1 MSWEEEFKKR
11 IVTPEEAISRVKSG
25 DRVCFVQGNEPQA
38 LGLALAAR
46 FGDLE
51 NVTISVRTPGKDFGW
66 YDPGWEASF
75 LVEIGFPLP
84 IVRQMIAE
92 KRCDIEIGS
101 LGFDYHGESARQAD
115 FVLLEL
121 SPPDAHGYCSFGA
134 SCWTKLSELR
144 GAKFVI
150 AEINKNLIRTY
161 GANHVHVSE
170 IDLFV
175 EHTPSGKAAPGST
188 DLLGRKNVE
197 AGPVEKAIS
206 EFVSTF
212 INDGDTI
219 QIGVGSASEWCA
231 RLDTFKGRNDLGW
244 HSEATPKGVIKMMRE
259 GQITGKYKTLNKD
272 KHICTACGGGT
283 LEDMQ
288 WVTMN
293 PSFEL
298 HPAEY
303 VLDVRVIAQH
313 DNMKAINAAVA
324 IDLTGQIGAESIG
337 PRVLSGAGGQ
347 TTFAMGAGLAK
358 GGRSITVLPSTASG
372 GKVSRIVPLL
382 ETGTIVTVPRIASD
396 TIITEYGVAKLK
408 GLTVRQRAMALIDIA
423 HPDHRA
429 ELKKKAMELYWP

>member
-1 MSWEEEFKKR
+1 MSWEEEFKKK
-11 IVTPEEAISRVKSG
+11 IVTPEEAISHVKNG

-46 FGDLE
+46 FGELE
-51 NVTISVRTPGKDFGW
+51 NVTISVRTPGRDFGW

-75 LVEIGFPLP
+75 AIEIGFPLP

-101 LGFDYHGESARQAD
+101 LGFDYHGEMARQAD

-134 SCWTKLSELR
+134 SCWTKLTELR

-150 AEINKNLIRTY
+150 AEINKNLLRTY
-161 GANHVHVSE
+161 GENHVHVSE

-175 EHTPSGKAAPGST
+175 EHTPSGKTPGST

-197 AGPVEKAIS
+197 PGPVETAIAG
-206 EFVSTF
+206 FVSTLV
-212 INDGDTI
+212 NDGDTI

-231 RLDTFKGRNDLGW
+231 RLNTFDNKNDLGW
-244 HSEATPKGVIKMMRE
+244 YSEATPKGIIKLMRE
-259 GQITGKYKTLNKD
+259 GVITSKKKNFLPG

-283 LEDMQ
+283 IEDMQ

-293 PSFEL
+293 PCFEL
-298 HPAEY
+298 HPAEF
-303 VLDVRVIAQH
+303 VLDIRNIAKN
-313 DNMKAINAAVA
+313 DNLKAINAAVSV
-324 IDLTGQIGAESIG
+324 DLTGQIASESVG
-337 PRVLSGAGGQ
+337 PRILSGAGGQ
-347 TTFAMGAGLAK
+347 TSFAIGAGLSK

-382 ETGTIVTVPRIASD
+382 DAGTIVTVPRIASD
-396 TIITEYGVAKLK
+396 TVITEYGIAKLK
-408 GLTVRQRAMALIDIA
+408 GLTQRQRAEALIAIA
-423 HPDHRA
+423 HPDFRA
-429 ELKKKAMELYWP
+429 ELTKKARELYWP

>member
-1 MSWEEEFKKR
+1 MSWEEDFKKK
-11 IVTPEEAISRVKSG
+11 ITTPEDAISHIKSG

-38 LGLALAAR
+38 LGLALAGR
-46 FGDLE
+46 FGELE

-66 YDPGWEASF
+66 YDAGWEASF
-75 LVEIGFPLP
+75 AVEIGFPLP

-134 SCWTKLSELR
+134 SCWTKLTELR

-161 GANHVHVSE
+161 GENHVHVSE

-175 EHTPSGKAAPGST
+175 EHTPTGKSPGGT

-197 AGPVEKAIS
+197 AGPVETAIAGY
-206 EFVSTF
+206 VSAF

-219 QIGVGSASEWCA
+219 QIGVGSTSEWCA
-231 RLDTFKGRNDLGW
+231 KLNTFDKRHDLGW
-244 HSEATPKGVIKMMRE
+244 YSEATPKGVIKLMRE
-259 GQITGKYKTLNKD
+259 GVITGKRKNFLNS
-272 KHICTACGGGT
+272 KHICTACGGGSM
-283 LEDMQ
+283 EDMQ

-298 HPAEY
+298 HPAEF
-303 VLDVRVIAQH
+303 VLDVRNICQN
-313 DNMKAINAAVA
+313 DNMKAINSAVSV
-324 IDLTGQIGAESIG
+324 DLTGQIAAESVG

-347 TTFAMGAGLAK
+347 TTFAMGAGLSR
-358 GGRSITVLPSTASG
+358 GGRSITVLPSTASNG
-372 GKVSRIVPLL
+372 TLSRIVPLL
-382 ETGTIVTVPRIASD
+382 DAGTIITVPRIASD
-396 TIITEYGVAKLK
+396 TIITEYGVARLK
-408 GLTVRQRAMALIDIA
+408 GLTQRQRADALIAIA

-429 ELKKKAMELYWP
+429 ELKKKANELYWP

>member
-1 MSWEEEFKKR
+1 MSWEEDLKKK
-11 IVTPEEAISRVKSG
+11 IVTPEEAISRVKNG

-46 FGDLE
+46 FGELE
-51 NVTISVRTPGKDFGW
+51 NVTISVRTPGRDFGW
-66 YDPGWEASF
+66 YDQGWEASF
-75 LVEIGFPLP
+75 AIEIGFPLP

-115 FVLLEL
+115 LVLLEL

-134 SCWTKLSELR
+134 SCWTKMTELR
-144 GAKFVI
+144 AAKFVI
-150 AEINKNLIRTY
+150 AEINKNLLRTY

-175 EHTPSGKAAPGST
+175 EHTPSGKTPGGT
-188 DLLGRKNVE
+188 DLLGRKSVE
-197 AGPVEKAIS
+197 AGPIETTIS
-206 EFVSTF
+206 GYVGTL

-231 RLDTFKGRNDLGW
+231 RLDTFKGRQNLGW
-244 HSEATPKGVIKMMRE
+244 HSEATPKGVIKLMRE
-259 GQITGKYKTLNKD
+259 GVITGKYKTINNG

-283 LEDMQ
+283 IEDMQ

-313 DNMKAINAAVA
+313 DNMKSINAAVA
-324 IDLTGQIGAESIG
+324 VDLTGQIGAESIG
-337 PRVLSGAGGQ
+337 PRVLSGSGGQ
-347 TTFAMGAGLAK
+347 TTFAMGAGLSK
-358 GGRSITVLPSTASG
+358 GGRSITVLPSTASNG
-372 GKVSRIVPLL
+372 TVSRIVPMLDA
-382 ETGTIVTVPRIASD
+382 GTIITVPRIVSD
-396 TIITEYGVAKLK
+396 TIITEYGIAKLK
-408 GLTVRQRAMALIDIA
+408 GMTQRQRAMALIGIA

-429 ELKKKAMELYWP
+429 ELKKKAEELYWP

>member
-1 MSWEEEFKKR
+1 MSWEEEFKKK
-11 IVTPEEAISRVKSG
+11 IVTPEEAISHVKNG

-46 FGDLE
+46 FGELE
-51 NVTISVRTPGKDFGW
+51 NVTISVRTPGRDFGW
-66 YDPGWEASF
+66 YDQGWEASF
-75 LVEIGFPLP
+75 AIEIGFPLP

-101 LGFDYHGESARQAD
+101 LGFDYHGEMSRQAD

-121 SPPDAHGYCSFGA
+121 SPPDTHGYCSFGA
-134 SCWTKLSELR
+134 SCWTKLTELR

-161 GANHVHVSE
+161 GNNHVHVSE

-175 EHTPSGKAAPGST
+175 EHTPSGKAPGGT

-197 AGPVEKAIS
+197 PGPVEKAIAGY
-206 EFVSTF
+206 VGTL

-219 QIGVGSASEWCA
+219 QIGVGSTSEWCA
-231 RLDTFKGRNDLGW
+231 KIGTFDNKIDIGW
-244 HSEATPKGVIKMMRE
+244 YSEATPQGIIKLMRE
-259 GQITGKYKTLNKD
+259 GVITSKKKNYLTGV
-272 KHICTACGGGT
+272 HVCTACGGGT
-283 LEDMQ
+283 MEDMQ

-298 HPAEY
+298 HPAEFI
-303 VLDVRVIAQH
+303 LDVRNICKN
-313 DNMKAINAAVA
+313 DNMKAINSAVSV
-324 IDLTGQIGAESIG
+324 DLTGQIAAESVG
-337 PRVLSGAGGQ
+337 PRILSGAGGQ
-347 TTFAMGAGLAK
+347 TTFAMGAGLSK

-372 GKVSRIVPLL
+372 GSVSRIVPLL
-382 ETGTIVTVPRIASD
+382 EAGTVVTVPRIAAD
-396 TIITEYGVAKLK
+396 TIITEYGIAKLK
-408 GLTVRQRAMALIDIA
+408 GLTQRQRALALIAIA

-429 ELKKKAMELYWP
+429 ELKKKAEELYWP

>member
-1 MSWEEEFKKR
+1 MSWEEAFKKK
-11 IVTPEEAISRVKSG
+11 IVMPEEAISRIKNG

-46 FGDLE
+46 FGELE
-51 NVTISVRTPGKDFGW
+51 NVTISVRTPGRDFGW
-66 YDPGWEASF
+66 YDEGWEASF
-75 LVEIGFPLP
+75 AIEIGFPLP

-101 LGFDYHGESARQAD
+101 LGFDYHGERSRQAD
-115 FVLLEL
+115 CVLLEL
-121 SPPDAHGYCSFGA
+121 SPPDSHGYCSFGA

-144 GAKFVI
+144 AAKFVI

-161 GANHVHVSE
+161 GNNHVHVSE

-175 EHTPSGKAAPGST
+175 EHTPSGKTPGGT

-197 AGPVEKAIS
+197 AGPVETAIAGY
-206 EFVSTF
+206 VSTL

-231 RLDTFKGRNDLGW
+231 RLNTFDGKNDLGW
-244 HSEATPKGVIKMMRE
+244 HSEATPRGIIKLMRE
-259 GQITGKYKTLNKD
+259 GVITSKYKSFNRG
-272 KHICTACGGGT
+272 KHICTACGGGSM
-283 LEDMQ
+283 EDMQ

-293 PSFEL
+293 PIFEL

-303 VLDVRVIAQH
+303 VLDVRIIAQH

-324 IDLTGQIGAESIG
+324 VDLTGQVGAESVG
-337 PRVLSGAGGQ
+337 PRIMSGAGGQ
-347 TTFAMGAGLAK
+347 TTFALAAGLSR
-358 GGRSITVLPSTASG
+358 GGRSITVLPSTASNG
-372 GKVSRIVPLL
+372 TLSRIVPML
-382 ETGTIVTVPRIASD
+382 ETGTIVTVPRIIAD
-396 TIITEYGVAKLK
+396 TIVTEYGIARLK
-408 GLTVRQRAMALIDIA
+408 GLTQRQRALELISIA

-429 ELKKKAMELYWP
+429 ELKKQAEGLYWP

>member
-1 MSWEEEFKKR
+1 MSWEEDFKKR
-11 IVTPEEAISRVKSG
+11 IVTPEEAISHVKNG

-46 FGDLE
+46 FGELE
-51 NVTISVRTPGKDFGW
+51 NVTISVRTPGRDFGW
-66 YDPGWEASF
+66 YDEGWEASF
-75 LVEIGFPLP
+75 AVEIGFPLP

-101 LGFDYHGESARQAD
+101 LGFDYHGEMARQSD

-121 SPPDAHGYCSFGA
+121 SPPDAHGYCSFGS
-134 SCWTKLSELR
+134 SCWTKLTELR

-150 AEINKNLIRTY
+150 AEINKNLLRTY
-161 GANHVHVSE
+161 GENHVHVSE

-175 EHTPSGKAAPGST
+175 EHTPSGKTPGGT

-197 AGPVEKAIS
+197 PGPVEKAIAGY
-206 EFVSTF
+206 VSTL

-219 QIGVGSASEWCA
+219 QIGVGSTSEWCA
-231 RLDTFKGRNDLGW
+231 RMDTFDKKQELGW
-244 HSEATPKGVIKMMRE
+244 YSEATPKGIIKLMRE
-259 GQITGKYKTLNKD
+259 GVITSKKKNFLPG

-283 LEDMQ
+283 VEDMQ

-298 HPAEY
+298 HPAEF
-303 VLDVRVIAQH
+303 VLDIRNICQN
-313 DNMKAINAAVA
+313 DNMKSINSAVSV
-324 IDLTGQIGAESIG
+324 DLTGQIAAESVG
-337 PRVLSGAGGQ
+337 PRILSGAGGQ
-347 TTFAMGAGLAK
+347 TTFAMGAGLSK

-372 GKVSRIVPLL
+372 GKFSRIVPLL
-382 ETGTIVTVPRIASD
+382 DAGTIVTVPRIAAD
-396 TIITEYGVAKLK
+396 TIITEYGIAKLK
-408 GLTVRQRAMALIDIA
+408 GLTQRQRAMALIGIA

-429 ELKKKAMELYWP
+429 ELKKKAEELYWP

>member
-1 MSWEEEFKKR
+1 MSWEEEYKSK
-11 IVTPEEAISRVKSG
+11 ITTAEEAIGRIKSG

-51 NVTISVRTPGKDFGW
+51 NVTISVRTPGRDFGW
-66 YDPGWEASF
+66 YDQGWEASF
-75 LVEIGFPLP
+75 AIEIGFPLP

-101 LGFDYHGESARQAD
+101 LGFDYHGESARQSD
-115 FVLLEL
+115 FVLLEV

-134 SCWTKLSELR
+134 SCWTKLTELR
-144 GAKFVI
+144 GARFVI
-150 AEINKNLIRTY
+150 AEVNKNLIRTY
-161 GANHVHVSE
+161 GENHVHISE

-175 EHTPSGKAAPGST
+175 EHTPSGKTPGGT

-197 AGPVEKAIS
+197 PGPVETAIAGY
-206 EFVSTF
+206 VSTL

-231 RLDTFKGRNDLGW
+231 RLNTFDGRQDLGW
-244 HSEATPKGVIKMMRE
+244 HSEATPKGVIKLMRE
-259 GQITGKYKTLNKD
+259 GVITGKYKTINKG
-272 KHICTACGGGT
+272 KHICTACGGGSM
-283 LEDMQ
+283 EDMQ

-293 PSFEL
+293 PAFEL

-324 IDLTGQIGAESIG
+324 VDLTGQIAAESIG

-347 TTFAMGAGLAK
+347 TTFAMGAGLSK
-358 GGRSITVLPSTASG
+358 GGRSITVIPSTASNG
-372 GKVSRIVPLL
+372 AISRIVPLL
-382 ETGTIVTVPRIASD
+382 ETGTIVTVPRIVAD
-396 TIITEYGVAKLK
+396 TIITEYGIARLK
-408 GLTVRQRAMALIDIA
+408 GLTVRQRAMALIGIA

-429 ELKKKAMELYWP
+429 ELKKQAEALYWP

>member
-1 MSWEEEFKKR
+1 MSWQEDLKKK
-11 IVTPEEAISRVKSG
+11 IVTPEQAISRVKNG

-46 FGDLE
+46 FGELE
-51 NVTISVRTPGKDFGW
+51 NVTISVRTPGRDFGW
-66 YDPGWEASF
+66 YDQGWEASF
-75 LVEIGFPLP
+75 AIEIGFPLP

-115 FVLLEL
+115 LVLLEL

-134 SCWTKLSELR
+134 SCWTKMTELR
-144 GAKFVI
+144 AAKFVI
-150 AEINKNLIRTY
+150 AEINQNLLRTY

-175 EHTPSGKAAPGST
+175 EHTPSGKTPGGT
-188 DLLGRKNVE
+188 DLLGRKSVE
-197 AGPVEKAIS
+197 PGPVETAIS
-206 EFVSTF
+206 GYVGTL

-231 RLDTFKGRNDLGW
+231 RLDTFKGKQDLGW

-259 GQITGKYKTLNKD
+259 GIITGKYKTVNNG

-283 LEDMQ
+283 MEDMQ

-324 IDLTGQIGAESIG
+324 VDLTGQIGAESIG
-337 PRVLSGAGGQ
+337 PRVLSGSGGQ
-347 TTFAMGAGLAK
+347 TTFAMGAGLSK
-358 GGRSITVLPSTASG
+358 GGRSITVIPSTASNG
-372 GKVSRIVPLL
+372 TVSRIVPMLDA
-382 ETGTIVTVPRIASD
+382 GTIITVPRIVSD
-396 TIITEYGVAKLK
+396 TIITEFGIARLK
-408 GLTVRQRAMALIDIA
+408 GMTQRQRAMALIGIA

-429 ELKKKAMELYWP
+429 ELKKKAEELYWP